1 VTADRAGRPH
11 VVVLGAVA
19 DPPPGFDII
28 GSAAVTS
35 AADTAD
41 QLAEAIGDADVV
53 FAWRPDGGLLSSA
66 WERATSVRWVQTAS
80 AGVDR
85 ILFPE
90 LVESDVELTNAAG
103 IYDDAIAEWVLGTM
117 LVFAKGL
124 IGVLDRQRRREWRH
138 RETEVLS
145 RKKVLIAGVG
155 GIGRAVA
162 RRCHAMGMRVR
173 GVGRTAR
180 RGEAPFEIVVGAEE
194 LADAVGW
201 ADYVVNAL
209 PGTAA
214 THALFDRKVFGEMGP
229 NARFIN
235 VGRGSTVDE
244 DALVDALHD
253 RDLAGAALD
262 VFVEEPL
269 PVSSPLWTMPNVI
282 VSPHMSGDFAGY
294 RIAVVELFL
303 ENLARYVE
311 GDPLKNVVD
320 KRLGFAA
327 RT

>member
-1 VTADRAGRPH
+1 VTRAATGRPH
-11 VVVLGAVA
+11 VVVLGGVA
-19 DPPPGFDII
+19 DPPPGLEILD
-28 GSAAVTS
+28 SVAEVA
-35 AADTAD
+35 AADTSD
-41 QLAEAIGDADVV
+41 ELAGVIGDAEVV
-53 FAWRPDGGLLSSA
+53 FAWRPDGELLSSA
-66 WERATSVRWVQTAS
+66 WEKAGSVRWIQTAS

-90 LVESDVELTNAAG
+90 LVQTEVVLTNAAG
-103 IYDDAIAEWVLGTM
+103 IFDDAIAEWVLGSM

-138 RETEVLS
+138 HETEVLT

-162 RRCHAMGMRVR
+162 RRCHATGMRVR

-180 RGEAPFEIVVGAEE
+180 PGDEPFEIVLGTDE
-194 LADAVGW
+194 LPDAVTW
-201 ADYVVNAL
+201 ADYVVDAL
-209 PGTAA
+209 PA
-214 THALFDRKVFGEMGP
+214 TPATRAIFDREVFSEMRP

-244 DALVDALHD
+244 AALVEALRDAYI
-253 RDLAGAALD
+253 AGAALD
-262 VFVEEPL
+262 VFEQEPL
-269 PVSSPLWTMPNVI
+269 SPSSPLWDMPNVI

-303 ENLARYVE
+303 ENLGRYVE
-311 GDPLKNVVD
+311 DKPLKNVVD
-320 KRLGFAA
+320 KRLGFPA
-327 RT
+327 RA